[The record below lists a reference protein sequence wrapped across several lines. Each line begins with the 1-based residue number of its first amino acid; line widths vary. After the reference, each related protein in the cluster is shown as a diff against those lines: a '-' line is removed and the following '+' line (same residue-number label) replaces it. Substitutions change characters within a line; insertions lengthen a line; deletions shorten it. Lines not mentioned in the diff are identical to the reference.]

1 MLILPEASG
10 WKLLLKEGS
19 HPELSHSFPKLGVV
33 VVSKR
38 EVRAELKLFFQ
49 FSEQLREDFS
59 SQLQRCNSQ
68 SLRRVELCLCQW
80 E

>member
-10 WKLLLKEGS
+10 WKVLLKERS
-19 HPELSHSFPKLGVV
+19 HPELSHSFPKLGLALGVV
-33 VVSKR
+33 VVSER

-59 SQLQRCNSQ
+59 SQLSQ